1 MEDYKTKIEDL
12 ENQLE
17 EKVYT
22 LSAYEE
28 ELQETTEMLNHS
40 NEECEKK
47 RQENVRLELALS
59 KCKEQLD
66 DAEHLY
72 SIQKNEYLKLSQ
84 CMHQIQMG
92 ILKGDSSVLDTTMMA
107 ERCVRVFKD
116 VENERDNL
124 QQEVNKM
131 QAQIDELKVEV
142 MATNSVEVKNKSE
155 ITTLWDKI
163 HLTQQLLSEKEAE
176 ILNIKKEYKI
186 TRDELS
192 EQQSLVTALTT
203 AASENESEIDSLKN
217 EIESLKSELNEKT
230 STVSVLTTAASENE
244 SEIDSLK
251 NEIESLKSELNEKTS
266 TVSAL
271 TTAASENESE
281 IDSLKNEIE
290 SLNVANYQFS
300 CDLSLIS
307 SSFDSIYSVIEN
319 FIVKY
324 SDAYSIIDANRST
337 IFELT
342 EICESRLRRI
352 NELESELSDIRS
364 LNVVP
369 DDRDS
374 LISAYSSMVSALSN
388 RLRHYE
394 SELLSLRLQNSVVL
408 NQKLTLQVDQLN
420 QTLDSKQKE
429 MELLQIELMGKSD
442 LIEKLKDELH
452 SKSLLEDR
460 LSEESRSKSN
470 LEVQLVTE
478 TQLRVNLEQ
487 KLKKESELKS
497 SCEERLKSE
506 LESKSYLEK
515 CLKGKSESVS
525 DLEEQLKTIKES
537 NRTLEHRLRDK
548 EQNSESVS
556 SVLKDLTHFVHGE
569 GTDAECKRCKKLKK
583 GICDVCKLKQEIE
596 SMKPKER
603 NLKNISEWTTEEKK
617 LVFYSTS
624 TALLLSALVQYIFK

>member
-107 ERCVRVFKD
+107 EKCVRVFKD

-176 ILNIKKEYKI
+176 ILNIKKEYEI

-192 EQQSLVTALTT
+192 EHQSLVT
-203 AASENESEIDSLKN
+203 
-217 EIESLKSELNEKT
+217 
-230 STVSVLTTAASENE
+230 
-244 SEIDSLK
+244 
-251 NEIESLKSELNEKTS
+251 
-266 TVSAL
+266 AL

-364 LNVVP
+364 LNVVS

-525 DLEEQLKTIKES
+525 DLEEQLKTIKKS

-556 SVLKDLTHFVHGE
+556 SVLKDLTHFVHGD